1 MCQFARSSEI
11 NIAATLDAISLLL
24 TEQARITALLER
36 LIAQPALT
44 LHGIEREN
52 GYCAQQER
60 VKRRDEATRE
70 LLAATHQEDHAGQAA
85 AFRQAFNDG
94 GSRE

>member
-11 NIAATLDAISLLL
+11 TIAATLDAISLLL
-24 TEQARITALLER
+24 AEQARIIALLER
-36 LIAQPALT
+36 LLAQPSLT

-70 LLAATHQEDHAGQAA
+70 LLAATHQEAL
-85 AFRQAFNDG
+85 
-94 GSRE
+94 